1 MNLIKSLLCAA
12 LPLTSALLCRGAGVD
27 TRQATFDP
35 SFRTLT
41 VTAADDL
48 MAPPVIRLNSN
59 DRIVVSFDEIGD
71 DYSFLQYRLVH
82 CNADWQ
88 PSALV
93 ESEYLD
99 SFNVSDI
106 DDYAFSSNTFV
117 HFVNYRFEIPSEGM
131 VPLVSGNYL
140 VQVYRQED
148 PDNVLL
154 QVRFSVSEGALAVT
168 GNASGRTDRGFNT
181 EWQQL
186 ALRLT
191 SGSQKIQN
199 PYQDLIVNITQNGR
213 PETTRRLTHP
223 SRVEGNSVIF
233 EHSPELI
240 YPAGNEFRRF
250 ETVRITDPGM
260 HVDSIRFG
268 GSNYHVYLSPDEGR
282 ADRSYSYD
290 QTQRGRFMVRE
301 SNATD
306 SDLGADYVTVN
317 FTLDFPEI
325 MDADIYVDG
334 ALTDWRLSSSN
345 RMRRDPSTG
354 LYTLALPLKQ
364 GSYNYQYVVAPRGA
378 SGGAFPT
385 VIEGNHYETRN
396 EYLVEVFYRPVGS
409 RADRLLGYGVIL
421 SE

>member
-1 MNLIKSLLCAA
+1 MSLLKSLLCAA
-12 LPLTSALLCRGAGVD
+12 MLTSTLLCRGTGVD
-27 TRQATFDP
+27 TRQAIFDP

-41 VTAADDL
+41 VTAAGDL

-59 DRIVVSFDEIGD
+59 DRIAVSFDEIGD

-93 ESEYLD
+93 ESEYLE

-131 VPLVSGNYL
+131 APLVSGNYL
-140 VQVYRQED
+140 AQIYRQED

-154 QVRFSVSEGALAVT
+154 QVRFSVSEGAVAVS

-181 EWQQL
+181 EWQHV
-186 ALRLT
+186 ALRL
-191 SGSQKIQN
+191 SPGRQQIQN

-268 GSNYHVYLSPDEGR
+268 GSNYHVFLSPDKGR

-290 QTQRGRFMVRE
+290 QTQRGRFVVRE

-334 ALTDWRLSSSN
+334 ELTGWRLSDSN
-345 RMRRDPSTG
+345 RMRRDPATG

-378 SGGAFPT
+378 AGGAFPS